1 MYRKCTRMGTLN
13 KKVVSL
19 LDNAI
24 NKAMSLGQK
33 IIYVN
38 ELLVRYTSKY
48 ARDLRDSRLK
58 R

>member
-13 KKVVSL
+13 KQVVSL
-19 LDNAI
+19 LANAI
-24 NKAMSLGQK
+24 NKAMSLGQE

-48 ARDLRDSRLK
+48 ARDLRNSRLE

>member
-1 MYRKCTRMGTLN
+1 MYRKCTRMGILN
-13 KKVVSL
+13 KQVVSL
-19 LDNAI
+19 LANAI
-24 NKAMSLGQK
+24 TKAMSSGQK

-48 ARDLRDSRLK
+48 ARDLCNSRFK